1 MHGNWFLAMI
11 ARLVYSPVMRSGD
24 TLAPRHLLLVDN
36 LLQDYGIRE
45 QVLSGFGSSVG
56 AQFLSFFFVCLF
68 VSEFGLLCYT
78 TRWK

>member
-1 MHGNWFLAMI
+1 MI

-36 LLQDYGIRE
+36 LFQDYGIRE
-45 QVLSGFGSSVG
+45 QVLSGFGSSLG

-68 VSEFGLLCYT
+68 VCLFRNSDSYVIRLGGNKGLLC
-78 TRWK
+78 